1 MKATDIQVENHGSI
15 ILLRPLTTYGADW
28 IEQNVL
34 SVNDEAQTFGGALVC
49 EPRYVAAI
57 IEGAQ
62 ADDLEVC

>member
-1 MKATDIQVENHGSI
+1 MKTTNIQVENHGSI
-15 ILLRPLTTYGADW
+15 ILLRPLTTYRADW

-34 SVNDEAQTFGGALVC
+34 SLNEEAQTFGGALVC
-49 EPRYVAAI
+49 EHRFAAAI